1 MPAEAFFTRD
11 GDRYIPSDEARGPW
25 NRDSLHGRVVA
36 GLLARAVEQ
45 AHGDEALHP
54 ARLTID
60 LFRMPPFAPLEVTT
74 TLVRDGNRIRVV
86 DGSVTAD
93 GVEIARGSIV
103 MLRRTEQ
110 PEGTVWRPPN
120 WDAPHPDEIE
130 PPPPRPDR
138 PARPGIPMWETR
150 PIRGTMMGAAVE
162 QKQTWLRE
170 SRELIAGEALTPLV
184 RVALACDFTNPFVNS
199 SERGLDFVNA
209 DITLYLHRLPVSDW
223 LGFEAA
229 SHQSAE
235 GIAVGESTIYDIEGP
250 IGRSTVCAVANTHR
264 R

>member
-11 GDRYIPSDEARGPW
+11 GDRYVPSDEARGPW
-25 NRDSLHGRVVA
+25 NRDSLHGRVIA
-36 GLLARAVEQ
+36 GLFARAVEQ

-54 ARLTID
+54 ARMTID

-74 TLVRDGNRIRVV
+74 GLVRDGNRIRVV
-86 DGSVTAD
+86 DGSVMAN
-93 GVEIARGSIV
+93 GVEIARGSTV
-103 MLRRTEQ
+103 MLRRTDQ
-110 PEGTVWRPPN
+110 PEGTVWSPPS

-130 PPPPRPDR
+130 LPPPGPNH
-138 PARPGIPMWETR
+138 PGIPMWETR
-150 PIRGTMMGAAVE
+150 PIRGAIMGAAVE

-170 SRELIAGEALTPLV
+170 SRELIAGEELTPLV

-199 SERGLDFVNA
+199 GDKGLNFVNA

-235 GIAVGESTIYDIEGP
+235 GIAVGESTIYDLEGP
-250 IGRSTVCAVANTHR
+250 IGRSAVCAVANTHR